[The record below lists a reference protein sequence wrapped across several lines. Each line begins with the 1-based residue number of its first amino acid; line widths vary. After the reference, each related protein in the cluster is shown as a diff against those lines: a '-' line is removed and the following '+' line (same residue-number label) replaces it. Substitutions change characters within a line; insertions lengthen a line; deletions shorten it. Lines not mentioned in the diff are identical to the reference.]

1 MADIRQ
7 YADWL
12 VANQNKKGTPEFETV
27 ANAYKQLRQSP
38 QQSAGPDTSLL
49 SGMANSALRIGSGM
63 ADFLPTVNKAL
74 TGYENPRLLFGDG
87 DGKLTL
93 NDFTSMRMVDE
104 KDVPSNMQ
112 NPFAFSGTEFEDAAD
127 FLKKKQKELNYQP
140 KVPWEQLKSDPSVGN
155 ILAFMGEQAVTSLP
169 DMAAALISTPAYF
182 TSYVAPIAEERAKN
196 DGRENVTPSD
206 IIIAMGSS
214 AAIAGAERFGAK
226 GIFGGMTGN
235 AVTRPVKA
243 GVREAGTEA
252 MQNPIEYAGG
262 TVGTEAGFDPAVA
275 LDQAAAG
282 AVGGF
287 GAGTGIR
294 TVNEVVG
301 VGKESSKQ
309 AVADAAAKA
318 GDVLNPAMI
327 GYDRQA
333 AADLGQRIQR
343 IAQANDLD
351 LKNVTKTSTSG
362 AREAVD
368 KAHIQISEELKQLA
382 RDLKKQLGITDADSE
397 AIVFDK
403 VMAIAGQRQARNKAK
418 STVGVEEMQA
428 IERLTGN
435 TREGQRML
443 SLMRQMNEL
452 TTLHNS
458 GYVAGVSKFTDQLSP
473 LPTNVGYS
481 DRSLIETPTRV
492 LGSLYGASINP
503 LIPAAQATA
512 VVGGRAVDALTGRRS
527 RVARYVKDNAGNRGI
542 DTSQQPSVREQKQR
556 ELAARDAYYNDLN
569 QRETEMHKELYNQNG
584 SFSPLSPQQIILDE
598 LGLSPQQAVK
608 VLEELK
614 KNEAFKDAAEKA
626 IKSFKEG
633 GRIESLKLVA
643 PAMRGVLAD
652 PNNELKSDREPQP
665 GAAQRAQAQVES
677 PAYLRGI
684 QSNRELNSELVDQ
697 VQNDPSI
704 SPADKGILLTALNR
718 LGLNLGNNPSE
729 EAVEIAVEAERNLS
743 QPELADKY
751 IGPYLNRVLRQ
762 QASNEDVTV
771 MRSQSTTQPVNDP
784 MRISPRRPTAVA
796 ATENP
801 LTDDLQIDSAAILD
815 SSLGAKLLPKVMNYL
830 GVRGERQVGDNRA
843 DEQIFIDH
851 IKNNLLHLYNSV
863 SPEYRERA
871 KQWYVGANKLSQE
884 AADKYSLDLHQVAGV
899 MAALSPQKDWY
910 MNYDL
915 GIRTIDSYRKIQ
927 PTDEFTK
934 PMASAFRR
942 MIKKQQPGPQKTL
955 KATLKLINGAQFQDL
970 NTYEKAVFIRFYDEV
985 NNPERGHRII
995 TPEGDLADF
1004 QRTVKGE
1011 KSGTAWNGFGD
1022 IQKAVEI
1029 IENGARENVD
1039 IQLGMMHKV
1048 RSFYNNILNPMS
1060 DRGDVTIDT
1069 HAVAAGHL
1077 RPFSGNHQEV
1087 MENFKGGGKSGVSGA
1102 VGAYGLYA
1110 DAYRAAAAEAGVLPR
1125 EMQSI
1130 TWEAVR
1136 GLFTPQ
1142 YKGQKKNQETIA
1154 NIWKRY
1160 DAGDIMID
1168 QARQEIFDAAGG
1180 INRAAWEGTGPDN
1193 PTVEQNRSLAD
1204 PGNIPGTG
1212 VPGTGNRRGT
1222 GSEPS
1227 GPLLRSAQTVRLTG
1241 TFDDGE
1247 SYAEQEAE
1255 ALDLQERLGKQQN
1268 VARFF
1273 EKSKRVVR
1281 KAVRRLDPEGRE
1293 TMSVLAAGLNGKGVS
1308 NEDLEVITPLLVDSF
1323 ATLSTMPPEV
1333 FGEYVERKNR
1343 ETGEVKRSIRLKQIG
1358 DETIEDVMT
1367 PQQFMNTFLHELGHS
1382 IEAQSGFREFL
1393 TVLQFVANNSSDQD
1407 MMKLHEDVVNIS
1419 RSRRPELW
1427 AGVDFKLQNLQTQTQ
1442 VVIPDATEIAK
1453 MDRNELYQL
1462 GLRIDEDF
1470 TEQGIISPTG
1480 TFMNTLAGIKT
1491 DVDYAYNPAELGA
1504 DVIAAYLYAPAA
1516 FKKNYPEV
1524 AERVR
1529 EVVNNSDIK
1538 DFITFHSLASILG
1551 VGTMAALLAGAD
1563 DEEEKGVLSL
1573 GSGALSAA

>member
-1 MADIRQ
+1 MPQDVPWASYEYEPQADGGSRKVPCDDKC
-7 YADWL
+7 AKR
-12 VANQNKKGTPEFETV
+12 VKRKKLYPG
-27 ANAYKQLRQSP
+27 
-38 QQSAGPDTSLL
+38 L
-49 SGMANSALRIGSGM
+49 SWEAFGEAVS
-63 ADFLPTVNKAL
+63 
-74 TGYENPRLLFGDG
+74 TGA
-87 DGKLTL
+87 L
-93 NDFTSMRMVDE
+93 NDEVAEAER
-104 KDVPSNMQ
+104 
-112 NPFAFSGTEFEDAAD
+112 
-127 FLKKKQKELNYQP
+127 L
-140 KVPWEQLKSDPSVGN
+140 EQ
-155 ILAFMGEQAVTSLP
+155 GEQAKCFKEEEVTR
-169 DMAAALISTPAYF
+169 DSTYEVE
-182 TSYVAPIAEERAKN
+182 VARDFLCLN
-196 DGRENVTPSD
+196 SREL
-206 IIIAMGSS
+206 S
-214 AAIAGAERFGAK
+214 AAVKGKRVPQRFLAK
-226 GIFGGMTGN
+226 VPSIRVPSEDKPG
-235 AVTRPVKA
+235 
-243 GVREAGTEA
+243 ESTEE
-252 MQNPIEYAGG
+252 PEEDVYLF
-262 TVGTEAGFDPAVA
+262 FDPERPFRRVT
-275 LDQAAAG
+275 
-282 AVGGF
+282 VKHKF
-287 GAGTGIR
+287 G
-294 TVNEVVG
+294 V
-301 VGKESSKQ
+301 KKQ
-309 AVADAAAKA
+309 CMKLK
-318 GDVLNPAMI
+318 GSMHL
-327 GYDRQA
+327 RK
-333 AADLGQRIQR
+333 
-343 IAQANDLD
+343 AQAL
-351 LKNVTKTSTSG
+351 
-362 AREAVD
+362 
-368 KAHIQISEELKQLA
+368 EL
-382 RDLKKQLGITDADSE
+382 
-397 AIVFDK
+397 
-403 VMAIAGQRQARNKAK
+403 
-418 STVGVEEMQA
+418 
-428 IERLTGN
+428 
-435 TREGQRML
+435 
-443 SLMRQMNEL
+443 
-452 TTLHNS
+452 
-458 GYVAGVSKFTDQLSP
+458 
-473 LPTNVGYS
+473 
-481 DRSLIETPTRV
+481 
-492 LGSLYGASINP
+492 
-503 LIPAAQATA
+503 
-512 VVGGRAVDALTGRRS
+512 
-527 RVARYVKDNAGNRGI
+527 
-542 DTSQQPSVREQKQR
+542 QK
-556 ELAARDAYYNDLN
+556 
-569 QRETEMHKELYNQNG
+569 
-584 SFSPLSPQQIILDE
+584 
-598 LGLSPQQAVK
+598 
-608 VLEELK
+608 
-614 KNEAFKDAAEKA
+614 
-626 IKSFKEG
+626 
-633 GRIESLKLVA
+633 
-643 PAMRGVLAD
+643 
-652 PNNELKSDREPQP
+652 
-665 GAAQRAQAQVES
+665 
-677 PAYLRGI
+677 
-684 QSNRELNSELVDQ
+684 
-697 VQNDPSI
+697 
-704 SPADKGILLTALNR
+704 
-718 LGLNLGNNPSE
+718 
-729 EAVEIAVEAERNLS
+729 
-743 QPELADKY
+743 
-751 IGPYLNRVLRQ
+751 
-762 QASNEDVTV
+762 
-771 MRSQSTTQPVNDP
+771 
-784 MRISPRRPTAVA
+784 
-796 ATENP
+796 
-801 LTDDLQIDSAAILD
+801 
-815 SSLGAKLLPKVMNYL
+815 
-830 GVRGERQVGDNRA
+830 
-843 DEQIFIDH
+843 
-851 IKNNLLHLYNSV
+851 
-863 SPEYRERA
+863 
-871 KQWYVGANKLSQE
+871 
-884 AADKYSLDLHQVAGV
+884 
-899 MAALSPQKDWY
+899 
-910 MNYDL
+910 
-915 GIRTIDSYRKIQ
+915 
-927 PTDEFTK
+927 
-934 PMASAFRR
+934 R

-1039 IQLGMMHKV
+1039 VQLGMMHKV

-1204 PGNIPGTG
+1204 PGNLSGTG
-1212 VPGTGNRRGT
+1212 VPGTGNRRGA

-1227 GPLLRSAQTVRLTG
+1227 GPLLRSAQTVKLTG
-1241 TFDDGE
+1241 TFDDGD

-1255 ALDLQERLGKQQN
+1255 ALDLQERLSKQQN

-1293 TMSVLAAGLNGKGVS
+1293 TMSVLAAGLNGKGVT

-1442 VVIPDATEIAK
+1442 VVVPDASAIAK

-1470 TEQGIISPTG
+1470 TEQGMISPTG

-1551 VGTMAALLAGAD
+1551 VGAMAALLAGAD